1 MLAERDRIS
10 NVIGNSFMLGIVDRR
25 PTPGVAERRWTS
37 GMNGHHTMVFPR
49 RADDPASVSTD
60 QVQYTILG
68 RLGQGGFGTVYVA
81 APPGH
86 LDELVAVKILD
97 ASYSSN
103 PKFRQR
109 FLAKEI
115 PAMERGAGRYVPR
128 LLAHSG
134 EDDDLLWFATE
145 LVRGP
150 ALQTVVGSRDG
161 EPAQPLPE
169 AAVWRLALGIAE
181 ALEAIHGAGLVHRDV
196 KPGNVLLVPEGPRLI
211 DFGLAHLNEM
221 ENRDISYRLAIGTP
235 GYAPLEQAAA
245 LTEAGFPADIFA
257 LGATLVFAA
266 TGHPPFRDMAET
278 LRGIPNLA
286 GLARGGRLTA
296 VVSACLYRDPEVRP
310 SLRELKD
317 EFAEHADGH
326 GGQGAYD
333 LGFVLPSS
341 ATDLIQAWRRQLGEV
356 TGTGQAAR
364 WDQPAVPP
372 RRVRDTPV
380 LDAGH
385 PPTADVPNAGRS
397 GTKIDA
403 DPWQQRPARP
413 RSTHV
418 RWQHQ
423 LPDWVR
429 APVAVGYNVAVG
441 ASLDGTVVC
450 IDTATGDVLSRVN
463 IEAPVRTVAM
473 IPHGA
478 IVGDADGVVY
488 AIEAGSSSYTELFNA
503 PESPAM
509 HGCTEM
515 MAGLVHL
522 VSEDGRVWQI
532 NAGNRSHR
540 LLYSMREPALGPL
553 AADRDRVFAVGREH
567 IFAIDTTRG
576 ESRQRYALPGLV
588 YSTPVAAAGM
598 LYFADTDGILHS
610 AHIQTGRQAAPVRI
624 GAPVHGA
631 MAYHQGR
638 RVLYVG
644 GADGI
649 LRAFDISG
657 GQDTGPVLRWSRQVG
672 DEIGGI
678 RPDDGAI
685 YCASDSK
692 IMMLHPDRG
701 EPLKWL
707 EVGSPIVGAPAI
719 YRNSICVASLDGFIR
734 CLEF

>member
-1 MLAERDRIS
+1 
-10 NVIGNSFMLGIVDRR
+10 
-25 PTPGVAERRWTS
+25 
-37 GMNGHHTMVFPR
+37 MNDHHTMVFPR
-49 RADDPASVSTD
+49 AQDDPASVSTN

-81 APPGH
+81 APSGH

-134 EDDDLLWFATE
+134 EDDDPLWFATE

-150 ALQTVVGSRDG
+150 ALQTVVGSRRDG
-161 EPAQPLPE
+161 EPARPLPE
-169 AAVWRLALGIAE
+169 EAVWRLALGIAE

-221 ENRDISYRLAIGTP
+221 ENRDISYRLVIGTH
-235 GYAPLEQAAA
+235 GYAPPEQATA

-266 TGHPPFRDMAET
+266 TGHPPFRDMADT

-286 GLARGGRLTA
+286 GLPRRGPLTA

-310 SLRELKD
+310 SLGILKD
-317 EFAEHADGH
+317 EFSKHASGY
-326 GGQGAYD
+326 GGQGVYD

-341 ATDLIQAWRRQLGEV
+341 ATDLIQEWRRQLEEV
-356 TGTGQAAR
+356 TGAGPAAR
-364 WDQPAVPP
+364 WDRPADQP

-380 LDAGH
+380 LDSGH
-385 PPTADVPNAGRS
+385 PPTADVPVVGRS

-403 DPWQQRPARP
+403 DQWQQQPARA
-413 RSTHV
+413 RSTDV
-418 RWQHQ
+418 LWQHQ

-450 IDTATGDVLSRVN
+450 IDTATGDVLTRLNVG
-463 IEAPVRTVAM
+463 APVRTVAL

-488 AIEAGSSSYTELFNA
+488 AIEAGASGYTELFQA
-503 PESPAM
+503 PESPAIR
-509 HGCTEM
+509 GCTEM
-515 MAGLVHL
+515 MADLVYL
-522 VSEDGRVWQI
+522 VSEDGRIWQI
-532 NAGNRSHR
+532 NGIDKSHR

-567 IFAIDTTRG
+567 IFAIDATRG
-576 ESRQRYALPGLV
+576 ESGQQFALPGLV

-610 AHIQTGRQAAPVRI
+610 AHIQTGRQAEPVRI

-631 MAYHQGR
+631 MAYDRAR

-644 GADGI
+644 GADGV

-657 GQDTGPVLRWSRQVG
+657 GQDAGPALRWSRRIG

-678 RPDDGAI
+678 RPGDSAI

-692 IMMLHPDRG
+692 VMMLHPDRG
-701 EPLKWL
+701 ESLKWL
-707 EVGSPIVGAPAI
+707 EVGSPVVGAPAI
-719 YRNSICVASLDGFIR
+719 YRNCICVASLDGFIR
-734 CLEF
+734 CLRF